1 MNEIENIN
9 RVVQDVECAVHYP
22 SRTTSLIYDK
32 KKSETKIDFSEGG
45 GGAFCCMLLIFIT
58 MVLLLIQ
65 LLIWRL
71 FDIDILPVDDSIA
84 NYDLSNSTIHQA
96 RMKEKYD

>member
-1 MNEIENIN
+1 MNQFDNIK
-9 RVVQDVECAVHYP
+9 QGAHEDVECVVHYP
-22 SRTTSLIYDK
+22 TRDVIMNHR
-32 KKSETKIDFSEGG
+32 ETRNKIDIFEGN
-45 GGAFCCMLLIFIT
+45 GGAFCCILLIFIT

-84 NYDLSNSTIHQA
+84 NYELSNSTIHQG
-96 RMKEKYD
+96 RMKDKG

>member
-9 RVVQDVECAVHYP
+9 RVVQDVECAVHHP
-22 SRTTSLIYDK
+22 IRTSILYEPKISK
-32 KKSETKIDFSEGG
+32 TKIDFCEGG